1 MIDTGSDPDALNKAK
16 MAQALMGNSPQQG
29 GGSDIM
35 SSLMGFLQKRREY
48 TPLGQV
54 GKLFGMGGG

>member
-1 MIDTGSDPDALNKAK
+1 MSNPGMDPDALNKAK
-16 MAQALMGNSPQQG
+16 MAQALMGATPQQG
-29 GGSDIM
+29 GGSDLMSGIM
-35 SSLMGFLQKRREY
+35 GLLQKRREF